1 MKNVTYKSANPT
13 NTKLKKEIDKELSNA
28 PVEDYMLDRMYKFKV
43 IELPL
48 AYPYYNLENV
58 RTTTACEEYA
68 KKNNLPSDY
77 FSRKNFW
84 VKKAQDHYHQIIYN
98 QLYETGAYERY
109 EKIFQQN
116 EATQTEKLFLTP
128 DGILINGN
136 SRSAWWRETKPKNIG
151 KVKYYVFE
159 IGYTFEEMTKAI
171 LVADDDVDITE
182 NYPWFDLAKNA
193 RTELN
198 SHSNPSKKVM
208 TEIANKYRYGNN
220 QALTQAID
228 KLELAEDFL
237 QTGHKGFDYFSDLSE
252 LGAEKGTQV
261 FGTLEKGIRNSRSG
275 QFRSLDDSDRDII
288 KYDCFSIIAD
298 RLKSFDDETSVHL
311 AVQKRWSKAALE
323 DVIKSKSTKSSS
335 SAGPLTRG
343 YKKTSSTKQIIK
355 KPSIKAVKKRQSSAV
370 TAIAITKNQQK
381 KEALK
386 ELIEKVSLQV
396 STWDKMLNSNTDIKK
411 TKKAFTKLESEIKIF
426 SKKLHKF

>member
-1 MKNVTYKSANPT
+1 
-13 NTKLKKEIDKELSNA
+13 
-28 PVEDYMLDRMYKFKV
+28 
-43 IELPL
+43 
-48 AYPYYNLENV
+48 
-58 RTTTACEEYA
+58 
-68 KKNNLPSDY
+68 
-77 FSRKNFW
+77 
-84 VKKAQDHYHQIIYN
+84 
-98 QLYETGAYERY
+98 
-109 EKIFQQN
+109 
-116 EATQTEKLFLTP
+116 
-128 DGILINGN
+128 
-136 SRSAWWRETKPKNIG
+136 
-151 KVKYYVFE
+151 
-159 IGYTFEEMTKAI
+159 MT
-171 LVADDDVDITE
+171 D
-182 NYPWFDLAKNA
+182 
-193 RTELN
+193 
-198 SHSNPSKKVM
+198 
-208 TEIANKYRYGNN
+208 IANKYRYGNI

-261 FGTLEKGIRNSRSG
+261 FGTLEQGIRNSRSG

-323 DVIKSKSTKSSS
+323 DVIKNKSTKSSS

-343 YKKTSSTKQIIK
+343 NKKTSSTKQIIK
-355 KPSIKAVKKRQSSAV
+355 KPSMKAVKKRQSSAV

-386 ELIEKVSLQV
+386 ELIEKVSVQV